1 MSRPQ
6 GVADEE
12 KQGWGGGKEREL
24 DNDDEDDDD
33 VSARTIDDKLKQV
46 WTRLDSY
53 GLQH

>member
-12 KQGWGGGKEREL
+12 KQGWGGRMEREL
-24 DNDDEDDDD
+24 EDDD